1 MKGVK
6 IMSNK
11 ELIQMKEDFLLNL
24 DEEDLKGYID
34 NLIKEYYNNFISGD
48 NENLKKNVVELM
60 RLTTLFENKYPN
72 MSNYLNYRLV
82 VLSNKV
88 FESIF
93 DGRSEMYYPLENPS
107 LDAPKGKAIVN
118 LLEKV
123 KQKREELEEVNK
135 EKEHLDKLFDD
146 NVVDD
151 ILFEDMNYHV
161 NDFIAFV
168 DNLPDVEGDIKLPR
182 ELVDKVYAFMEGV
195 KSGVYDGY
203 LEICEEDIEGGE

>member
-34 NLIKEYYNNFISGD
+34 NLIKEYYNNFIYGD
-48 NENLKKNVVELM
+48 NKNLKKNVVELM

-107 LDAPKGKAIVN
+107 LDALKGKAIVN

-123 KQKREELEEVNK
+123 KQKREELKEVNK

-146 NVVDD
+146 NIVDD
-151 ILFEDMNYHV
+151 IIFEDMNYHV

-195 KSGVYDGY
+195 KSGAYDGY
-203 LEICEEDIEGGE
+203 LEISEEDIEGGE